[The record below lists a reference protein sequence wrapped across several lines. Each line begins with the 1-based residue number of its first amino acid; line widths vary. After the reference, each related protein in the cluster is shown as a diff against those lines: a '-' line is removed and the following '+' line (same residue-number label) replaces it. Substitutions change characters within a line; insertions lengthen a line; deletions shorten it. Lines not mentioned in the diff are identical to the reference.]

1 MLPNLL
7 IWDWNGTILD
17 DTDLCLAIENEL
29 LRERGMKEITKEW
42 YLDHFAF
49 PIEPYYRQMGYTFE
63 TETYDAVAAQ
73 FMERYNNR
81 YRSCPV
87 RSGVKT
93 VLTQASACG
102 IRQTLLSVTEQT
114 ALKAQVTRLGLD
126 GYFGE
131 LLGLSDQ
138 LGQSKVER
146 AKAYMKR
153 IGIDPKDAL
162 FIGDTDHD
170 VEAAR
175 AVGCPCVLL
184 TGGHQSKA
192 VLLRCGVP
200 VYDSVEAMWESLL
213 L

>member
-1 MLPNLL
+1 MLPKLL

-17 DTDLCLAIENEL
+17 DIDLCLTIENEL

-49 PIEPYYRQMGYTFE
+49 PIESYYRMMGYTFE
-63 TETYDAVAAQ
+63 TERYDAVAAQ
-73 FMERYNNR
+73 FMERYNAR
-81 YRSCPV
+81 YGSCPIQN
-87 RSGVKT
+87 GVKS
-93 VLTQASACG
+93 VLAEANARG
-102 IRQTLLSVTEQT
+102 VMQTLLSVTEQN
-114 ALKAQVTRLGLD
+114 ALKEQVTRLGLN

-131 LLGLSDQ
+131 LLGLDDQ

-146 AKAYMKR
+146 AKAYRKR
-153 IGIDPKDAL
+153 VGIDPCDTL

-175 AVGCPCVLL
+175 TVGCPCALL

-200 VYDSVEAMWESLL
+200 VYDSAEAMWKALQS
-213 L
+213 